1 MEITGKKNYIR
12 FSRVMI
18 SVLMCFSSVH
28 HTDRDDR
35 PSKVSATK
43 GLLVAHSLDFFFLTR

>member
-43 GLLVAHSLDFFFLTR
+43 GLLVAHSLDFFFF